1 MTHIFCHNDL
11 KNKPQVDEKE
21 DAPSTGTPPIVVR
34 QTPGLEP
41 GPVVLE
47 TTVLPLHHAAQTPPH
62 RTPYKR
68 GCGVL
73 PAGLEP
79 AASRSGG
86 ERSLR

>member
-34 QTPGLEP
+34 QTPGIEP

-47 TTVLPLHHAAQTPPH
+47 TTVLPLHHAAQPP
-62 RTPYKR
+62 
-68 GCGVL
+68 
-73 PAGLEP
+73 PA
-79 AASRSGG
+79 
-86 ERSLR
+86 